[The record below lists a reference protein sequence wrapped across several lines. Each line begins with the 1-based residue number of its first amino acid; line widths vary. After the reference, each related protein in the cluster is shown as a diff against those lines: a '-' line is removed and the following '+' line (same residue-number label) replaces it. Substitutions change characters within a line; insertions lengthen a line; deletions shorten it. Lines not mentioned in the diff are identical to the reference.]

1 MEKEIIITVQG
12 LNKQFK
18 DHHVLK
24 DINAEFKGGKIYGI
38 VGRNGSGKSV
48 LMKCIC
54 GFMPPTSG
62 TVKVN
67 GKIVGKEVDF
77 PEEIGF
83 IIETPGFL
91 KNYSGF
97 KNLKYLASIR
107 NKIGPDEIRH
117 YLQLVGLDPD
127 EKKHVGKYSLGMCQR
142 LGIAQALM
150 EEPQILLLDEPM
162 NGLDQEGVQ
171 DMRKLFLEQKQ
182 KGRLILLATHVREDV
197 ELLCDEVYEM
207 KNGRLEVQ
215 SYNQE
220 QVQIGNFAQYK
231 SALQQ

>member
-1 MEKEIIITVQG
+1 MEKEIAITIQG

-18 DHHVLK
+18 EHHVLK
-24 DINAEFKGGKIYGI
+24 DINAEFCGGKIYGI

-62 TVKVN
+62 TVTVN
-67 GKIVGKEVDF
+67 GRTVGREVDF

-83 IIETPGFL
+83 IIEMPGFL

-107 NKIGPDEIRH
+107 NKIGTDRIR
-117 YLQLVGLDPD
+117 YFLQLVGLDPD

-150 EEPQILLLDEPM
+150 EDPQILILDEPM
-162 NGLDQEGVQ
+162 NGLDQQGVQ
-171 DMRKLFLEQKQ
+171 DMRKLFLEQKS
-182 KGRLILLATHVREDV
+182 KGKLILLATHVQEDV
-197 ELLCDEVYEM
+197 EQLCDEVYEM
-207 KNGRLEVQ
+207 RAGELKRTEILK
-215 SYNQE
+215 Y
-220 QVQIGNFAQYK
+220 
-231 SALQQ
+231 

>member
-207 KNGRLEVQ
+207 KNGRLE
-215 SYNQE
+215 
-220 QVQIGNFAQYK
+220 IHK
-231 SALQQ
+231 KDLQTAGSVI

>member
-207 KNGRLEVQ
+207 KNGRLEIHKME
-215 SYNQE
+215 N
-220 QVQIGNFAQYK
+220 
-231 SALQQ
+231 